1 MTWVQ
6 SSTRPWSAGGTPS
19 SSQMTVIGSGMAKSC
34 IRSASPCGAIL
45 SMSWSTIDAT
55 RGRSASIRRGAN
67 ACDTT
72 RRSRV
77 CSGGSELSMLRFRPS
92 EFGPKIFR

>member
-1 MTWVQ
+1 MV
-6 SSTRPWSAGGTPS
+6 
-19 SSQMTVIGSGMAKSC
+19 
-34 IRSASPCGAIL
+34 
-45 SMSWSTIDAT
+45 AT
-55 RGRSASIRRGAN
+55 RGRSASIRRGAK